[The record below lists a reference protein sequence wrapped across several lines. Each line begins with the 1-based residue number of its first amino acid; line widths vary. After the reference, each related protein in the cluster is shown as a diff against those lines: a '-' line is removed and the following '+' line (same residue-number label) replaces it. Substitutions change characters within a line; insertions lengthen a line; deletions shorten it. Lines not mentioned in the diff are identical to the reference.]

1 MTAPKRSSQGPHG
14 RRGFGEGAVQTLL
27 GAAQQSLEGAPGIL
41 RFSGSGILQPL
52 HPQLRKRPA
61 DTDTLL
67 NLLLTGQIRN
77 TEGMHSDMDRKPPLG
92 RDSVERKG
100 ACQH

>member
-1 MTAPKRSSQGPHG
+1 M
-14 RRGFGEGAVQTLL
+14 QTLL
-27 GAAQQSLEGAPGIL
+27 GAAHQSLEGAPGIL
-41 RFSGSGILQPL
+41 RFSASGTLQPL

-67 NLLLTGQIRN
+67 NLLLTVQVRN

-92 RDSVERKG
+92 RDTDKRKG
-100 ACQH
+100 HVSIKPRQVFRLFHI